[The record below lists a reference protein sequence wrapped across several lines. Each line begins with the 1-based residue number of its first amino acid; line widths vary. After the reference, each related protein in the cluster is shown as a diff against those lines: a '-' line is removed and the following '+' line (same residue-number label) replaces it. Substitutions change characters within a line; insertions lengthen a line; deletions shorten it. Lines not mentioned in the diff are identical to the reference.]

1 MENKLVVITGASS
14 GFGKEM
20 ALMFAEKGHSLLL
33 IARREQELNEVKAA
47 CGSDNVMTAVCDITD
62 FDKVKTVINEAE
74 AKFGNVDLLVNN
86 AGVMLLGDVQTQDLN
101 EWKRMLDINVMG
113 VLNATQAVL
122 STMRENK
129 QGTIINVSSLA
140 GVKAF
145 GNHAAYCASKFG
157 VHGLTETIRQESA
170 MDNVRVMTISPGAA
184 ETELLSHTTSEEI
197 KTGYNEWKQTMG
209 GTSMDPKAVAKSVVF
224 MYEMPQNVNIRE
236 LQIAPTMQVD

>member
-1 MENKLVVITGASS
+1 MKEKLVVITGASS
-14 GFGKEM
+14 GFGAEM
-20 ALMFAEKGHSLLL
+20 AKMFAKKGYSLLL
-33 IARREQELNEVKAA
+33 IARREQELNKVKVA
-47 CGSDNVMTAVCDITD
+47 CESDNVMTAVCDITD
-62 FDKVKTVINEAE
+62 YEKVKAIINNAE
-74 AKFGNVDLLVNN
+74 KKYGTVDLLINN
-86 AGVMLLGDVQTQDLN
+86 AGVMLLGDVQSQEIG
-101 EWKRMLDINVMG
+101 EWKKMLDINVLG
-113 VLNATQAVL
+113 VLNATQSVL
-122 STMRENK
+122 ERMRKNK

-145 GNHAAYCASKFG
+145 ANHAAYCASKFG

-197 KTGYNEWKQTMG
+197 KVGYNAWKQTMG
-209 GTSMDPKAVAKSVVF
+209 GTSMDPKVVAESVLF